1 MQETFIKMVMEQF
14 QFLIDEYQFQRTKV
28 SEHVQYDARAEGY
41 VEFQSHIA
49 FVTVTGEWNWNGV
62 TFGRAIDDRIFAL
75 ASEQV
80 HEYLSMTPEERAT
93 VCSHDP
99 KDKRSAALLIASR
112 RLQHEKKQYSDKI
125 EEIKN
130 QLADHAQWLRQ
141 YASPFLSGD
150 FSLWSEIYDYKL
162 QRMIAEYK
170 RAGRSEESLR
180 YVGKDSNGKAIH
192 VKEHVF
198 QSSLDYLKKL
208 REGK

>member
-1 MQETFIKMVMEQF
+1 MQETFIKMAMKQF
-14 QFLIDEYQFQRTKV
+14 QFLIDEHQFQVIKV
-28 SEHVQYDARAEGY
+28 GEHVQYDARAEGY
-41 VEFQSHIA
+41 VEFQSPTT
-49 FVTVTGEWNWNGV
+49 FVTVTGEWYWNGV
-62 TFGRAIDDRIFAL
+62 TFGRAIDDRKFSL

-80 HEYLSMTPEERAT
+80 HEYLSMTPEERAI

-99 KDKRSAALLIASR
+99 KDGRSAALLIAFR

-125 EEIKN
+125 EEIRN
-130 QLADHAQWLRQ
+130 QLADHARWLRQ

-150 FSLWSEIYDYKL
+150 FSLWLEIYNYKL
-162 QRMIAEYK
+162 QRMIGEHK
-170 RAGRSEESLR
+170 RAARREESLR

-198 QSSLDYLKKL
+198 QRSLDYLTKL